1 MSAVFAYLRVSTDAQ
16 DVENQKLGVSQYCR
30 ERGWLPS
37 FVEDT
42 ASGRTAWQ
50 KRPLGQLLQQMNAG
64 DILVVSE
71 VSRLARSVMQVL
83 EIAKKAVE
91 HDLKIHIVKSGMVF
105 DDSMQSKILATILG
119 LVAEIERDFISIR
132 TREALAKKKA
142 EGKTLG
148 RPPGQ
153 AQRLKLDD
161 QADVI
166 DQMLREKLTKT
177 EMARQLGCARVTLL
191 NWLKLRRSSGNAQK
205 ANQKKRTGAPLGGGG
220 WVGGPVRRP
229 WAARPTD

>member
-1 MSAVFAYLRVSTDAQ
+1 MGAVFAYLRVSTDAQ
-16 DVENQKLGVSQYCR
+16 DTANQKLGVSQYCR

-50 KRPLGQLLQQMNAG
+50 KRPLGQLLQQMKAG
-64 DILVVSE
+64 DVLVVSE

-83 EIAKKAVE
+83 EIAKEAVE
-91 HDLKIHIVKSGMVF
+91 RDLKIHVVKSGMVF

-119 LVAEIERDFISIR
+119 LVAEIERDFISTR

-148 RPPGQ
+148 RPPGPVK
-153 AQRLKLDD
+153 RLKLDE
-161 QADVI
+161 QAQAI

-177 EMARQLGCARVTLL
+177 EIARRLNCSRVTLL
-191 NWLKLRRSSGNAQK
+191 EWLKLRRPQGKPARKK
-205 ANQKKRTGAPLGGGG
+205 AEPRIHP
-220 WVGGPVRRP
+220 
-229 WAARPTD
+229 

>member
-1 MSAVFAYLRVSTDAQ
+1 
-16 DVENQKLGVSQYCR
+16 VSQYCR

-64 DILVVSE
+64 DVLVVAE

-83 EIAKKAVE
+83 EIAKEAVE
-91 HDLKIHIVKSGMVF
+91 RDLRIHVVKSGMVF

-119 LVAEIERDFISIR
+119 LVAEIERDFISTR

-148 RPPGQ
+148 RPPGP
-153 AQRLKLDD
+153 AQRLKLDA
-161 QADVI
+161 QAQAI

-177 EMARQLGCARVTLL
+177 EMARRLNCSRVTLL
-191 NWLKLRRSSGNAQK
+191 EWLKLRRPQGKPAR
-205 ANQKKRTGAPLGGGG
+205 KK
-220 WVGGPVRRP
+220 
-229 WAARPTD
+229 PTLRVVDL